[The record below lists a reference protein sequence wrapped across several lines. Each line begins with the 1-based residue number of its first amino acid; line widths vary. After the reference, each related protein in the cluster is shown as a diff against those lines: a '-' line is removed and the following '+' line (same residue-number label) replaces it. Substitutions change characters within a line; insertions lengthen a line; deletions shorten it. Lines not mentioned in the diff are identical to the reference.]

1 MITFI
6 IIIIVLCLIFGNKAD
21 KKNIQ
26 KDNEEIDKLPRIY
39 FKSKNLTGTQKFLN
53 LAFFDNEILN
63 SFLYDNKRIT
73 LVMKNGRVVSA
84 PLQEVEVHFTKTK
97 GIIEVTVK
105 GGNSKIEFREMD
117 HLFSHQEWEVIY
129 RVLSLAGTT
138 YGKDIFSDW
147 NKNLGTVNS
156 ILKAMKF
163 LQ

>member
-1 MITFI
+1 
-6 IIIIVLCLIFGNKAD
+6 
-21 KKNIQ
+21 
-26 KDNEEIDKLPRIY
+26 
-39 FKSKNLTGTQKFLN
+39 
-53 LAFFDNEILN
+53 
-63 SFLYDNKRIT
+63 
-73 LVMKNGRVVSA
+73 MKNGRVVSA